1 MDDLLDLLFQEP
13 LGAVVVCNIV
23 DCLDEALVDAP
34 FVRAFIGAAEAA
46 FDQEK
51 PKTTMNVVGM
61 LAKVARGELPVSV
74 SGAPSIARSFLCG
87 CTVAAAPVYD
97 TCSCVFDVGTFKQY
111 LVSDARVNEGHGFFL
126 SNPDPADPELKRAID
141 SLNGRDDIFKHKA
154 QLGGGE
160 FPLFWVC
167 PADTL
172 SIRIA
177 KHLTGDG
184 ARDTLGLIHH
194 GTGVALIEIRFPA
207 NKLVSVKWARPTYAD
222 AGTHSRFRTV
232 NDDKTNP
239 SISGWGFTVDLG
251 RFVAGDLV
259 LDGLPERVVEPLAF
273 DRDLEA
279 EFSFVAGTTTTRG
292 LTAAKDDDE
301 AFAQRVLR
309 KRTVADLRNRLTV
322 L

>member
-1 MDDLLDLLFQEP
+1 
-13 LGAVVVCNIV
+13 
-23 DCLDEALVDAP
+23 
-34 FVRAFIGAAEAA
+34 
-46 FDQEK
+46 
-51 PKTTMNVVGM
+51 M
-61 LAKVARGELPVSV
+61 LAKVARGELPVAA
-74 SGAPSIARSFLCG
+74 SGTPSIARSFLCG
-87 CTVAAAPVYD
+87 CTMAAAPLYD
-97 TCSCVFDVGTFKQY
+97 TCSYVLDAGRFKEH
-111 LVSDARVNEGHGFFL
+111 LVSDARVNDGHGFFL

-141 SLNGRDDIFKHKA
+141 SLNGRDDIFKPNAK
-154 QLGGGE
+154 LGGGK

-167 PADTL
+167 STDTL
-172 SIRIA
+172 SIKIA

-194 GTGVALIEIRFPA
+194 GIGVALIEIRFPA

-222 AGTHSRFRTV
+222 AGIHSRFRTV

-239 SISGWGFTVDLG
+239 SISGWGCTVDLG
-251 RFVAGDLV
+251 RFAAGDPV

-279 EFSFVAGTTTTRG
+279 EFSFVGGTTLTRG

-301 AFAQRVLR
+301 TFAQRVLR
-309 KRTVADLRNRLTV
+309 RRTVADLRNQLTA